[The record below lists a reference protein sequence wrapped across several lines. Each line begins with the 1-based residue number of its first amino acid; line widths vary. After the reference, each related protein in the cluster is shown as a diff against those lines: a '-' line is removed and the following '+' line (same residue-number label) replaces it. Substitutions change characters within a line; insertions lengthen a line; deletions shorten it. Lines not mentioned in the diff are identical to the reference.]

1 MKAMD
6 YSFAKNVSANRNNN
20 ISIDI
25 GDVVLQGVQR
35 PEEFANSLMHVM
47 KTDKRVQKGVQAIT
61 TDLLDGKSVLGINH
75 IR

>member
-1 MKAMD
+1 
-6 YSFAKNVSANRNNN
+6 
-20 ISIDI
+20 
-25 GDVVLQGVQR
+25 
-35 PEEFANSLMHVM
+35 MHVM